1 MIRIISA
8 LMCLSIAIV
17 FTAYVCCRD
26 RRAIE
31 QCRDDFFKNLIGF
44 FKIVICGVILYIII
58 ALVKDILTEM
68 Q

>member
-26 RRAIE
+26 RRTIE
-31 QCRDDFFKNLIGF
+31 QWHDDF
-44 FKIVICGVILYIII
+44 
-58 ALVKDILTEM
+58 VKPLMTGSHKHPFID
-68 Q
+68 

>member
-31 QCRDDFFKNLIGF
+31 QWRDDFFKNLIGF
-44 FKIVICGVILYIII
+44 FI

>member
-31 QCRDDFFKNLIGF
+31 QWCDDFFKNLNNF
-44 FKIVICGVILYIII
+44 FKIVICGVILCIII
-58 ALVKDILTEM
+58 ALVKSLVNHP
-68 Q
+68 

>member
-31 QCRDDFFKNLIGF
+31 QWRDDFFKNLIGF
-44 FKIVICGVILYIII
+44 LKL
-58 ALVKDILTEM
+58 
-68 Q
+68 

>member
-26 RRAIE
+26 RRTIE
-31 QCRDDFFKNLIGF
+31 QWHDDFFKNLNNF
-44 FKIVICGVILYIII
+44 F
-58 ALVKDILTEM
+58 
-68 Q
+68 

>member
-31 QCRDDFFKNLIGF
+31 QWRDDFFKNLNIF

-58 ALVKDILTEM
+58 ALVKSLIK
-68 Q
+68 